1 MLTLMLKAQSIKKP
15 HQNNLTRSTKMASKK
30 LDRRITLMNDD
41 NVDTLY
47 HQFLRL
53 DTDGNGVL
61 DKNEL
66 LAIPELQENPLAHR
80 VLELFDTDGDGVISF
95 TEFVTGL
102 SIFSSKG
109 NRAKK
114 LKFAF
119 DLYDID
125 KDGYISNG
133 ELYAVLHMMVGES
146 SISEEQLQQVVDKT
160 IRDSD
165 SDEDGKLN
173 FMEFSQVLQ
182 RHNPSFVT
190 KWCIADI

>member
-1 MLTLMLKAQSIKKP
+1 
-15 HQNNLTRSTKMASKK
+15 MASKK
-30 LDRRITLMNDD
+30 LDRRITLMDDD

-47 HQFLRL
+47 HQFLKL
-53 DTDGNGVL
+53 DTNGNGFL
-61 DKNEL
+61 EKEEIL
-66 LAIPELQENPLAHR
+66 SIPKLKENPIAHR
-80 VLELFDTDGDGVISF
+80 VLELFDTDGDGIISF

-133 ELYAVLHMMVGES
+133 ELFAVLSMMIGET
-146 SISEEQLQQVVDKT
+146 SITQEQLQQVVDKT

-165 SDEDGKLN
+165 SDEDGKLS
-173 FMEFSQVLQ
+173 FMEFSRVLQ
-182 RHNPSFVT
+182 RHNPSFVS
-190 KWCIADI
+190 KWCIADL